1 MAELYK
7 AMLILAEVEHNNDN
21 RKLLHKNDGENGL
34 TFFGIY
40 QSAHPKLRLWG
51 IIERYLLI
59 EKDINKCSVILANNK
74 ELMIE
79 VEKFYKEH
87 FWDKMKLDKVENQ
100 KVADELFIF
109 GVNVNWPIAA
119 KEVQKLLGFTGK
131 SVDGFIGNETL
142 KRLNTVDVAWFDKE
156 FDKVEVAY
164 YERIIAAKP
173 HLAKNLPGWKNRA
186 YKV

>member
-1 MAELYK
+1 MADISKSLR
-7 AMLILAEVEHNNDN
+7 ILTIVEHNRRPD
-21 RKLLHKNDGENGL
+21 KLLHKNDGENGL

-59 EKDINKCSVILANNK
+59 EPDIEKCSVVLSNNK
-74 ELMIE
+74 ELIIE
-79 VEKFYKEH
+79 CENFYKEH
-87 FWDKMKLDKVENQ
+87 FWDKMKLDRVENQ

-119 KEVQKLLGFTGK
+119 KEAQKLLGFTGK
-131 SVDGFIGNETL
+131 DVDGIIGNETL
-142 KRLNTVDVAWFDKE
+142 KRLNAVDVAWFDKE

-186 YKV
+186 YSV